1 VPWLLAL
8 LVAAS
13 SVHRAKAERAEAVG
27 HMLEAARE
35 YEAAYEDDHAPEL
48 LFRLGVVRRK
58 LKQYAKAREAFR
70 AYLRVAPEG
79 GLRQDVER
87 QLVKL
92 DVLMEAQTEDY
103 SEEPRKGPVR
113 RAPALV
119 PGEQRSPAPSEQVN
133 GVHQPQPAVPGPPP
147 LPGSEQH
154 SPASSG
160 TAGGSGSD
168 GFYEAPPLP
177 PAPAG
182 ALPPPAGERRSPT
195 LSEQVN
201 NVHQNPPQPFGR
213 RVAPFLAAGAVTT
226 FAAGGY
232 LWWDGNRLS
241 NDLDS
246 RYTSGDL
253 SGADQSLYGRAHGAS
268 LAGRALVLSGA
279 LLTAGAVVLWW

>member
-133 GVHQPQPAVPGPPP
+133 AVHQPQPEVQGP
-147 LPGSEQH
+147 
-154 SPASSG
+154 
-160 TAGGSGSD
+160 
-168 GFYEAPPLP
+168 PPLP
-177 PAPAG
+177 PAPAA
-182 ALPPPAGERRSPT
+182 ALPPPAGERRSPA

-201 NVHQNPPQPFGR
+201 NVHQSPPQPFGR

-241 NDLDS
+241 HDLDS

-253 SGADQSLYGRAHGAS
+253 TGADQSLYGRAHGAS